1 MLINGRLYKEGLIM
15 VVGLVAVVL
24 IFSIPIIAIVT
35 SHFEKQAKINREV
48 LKDQIKLEKLKQENF
63 IMETEKLRLELEKME
78 QNTNNH
84 ITKF

>member
-1 MLINGRLYKEGLIM
+1 MMI
-15 VVGLVAVVL
+15 GLVAVVL

-35 SHFEKQAKINREV
+35 NHFEKQAKINREV

-78 QNTNNH
+78 QNNNNH